1 MTTFLQY
8 IVNGIMCGG
17 VYSLIALGI
26 VLIYKSSSVF
36 NFAIGEMVMLGA
48 FSMWTFSDVLGLH
61 FIISILLSIIGC
73 AFVGFLMQKL
83 SIQPLIGQPILSAI
97 LVTLG

>member
-8 IVNGIMCGG
+8 VVNGIMTGG

-48 FSMWTFSDVLGLH
+48 FFMWTFLDVLGLH
-61 FIISILLSIIGC
+61 LLISLFLSVLAC
-73 AFVGFLMQKL
+73 ALVGFLMQRL

-97 LVTLG
+97 LVT